1 MVKKKVSKKKTAKKT
16 PIEKKK
22 NKVPAWALQPFEDS
36 LERLKETQVTLM
48 LAIKGIS
55 GIRGI
60 PKIIKALAIIKSET
74 GKLDDEDIKR
84 LGLAKEEADL
94 AQREADLAQR
104 EVDKGFPLLHAQ
116 ALISLW
122 GILESLVH
130 TFLADWLTHESTAKE
145 IEVVKK
151 IKIKLTEFEVMDSQ
165 ERNYYIIQTLEQ
177 QLAASYKKGIL
188 RFEILL
194 DIFGFRGGI
203 DNQVKR
209 DILEL
214 QQIRH
219 VLVHRHGVI
228 DKKLKEA
235 CPWIHLKV
243 GNKIRVTQKDMMRY
257 SLAVDKYVAELVRR
271 VALHFGKKIDIGTKK
286 L

>member
-1 MVKKKVSKKKTAKKT
+1 MAKKNVVKKKTAKKKT
-16 PIEKKK
+16 PIERKEK
-22 NKVPAWALQPFEDS
+22 KVPTWALQPFKDS
-36 LERLKETQVTLM
+36 LERLNEAQVILV

-60 PKIIKALAIIKSET
+60 PKIIKVLAEVESET
-74 GKLDDEDIKR
+74 GKLDDEDTKR
-84 LGLAKEEADL
+84 LKLAKE
-94 AQREADLAQR
+94 EADLAQR

-130 TFLADWLTHESTAKE
+130 TFLANWLTHESTAKE
-145 IEVVKK
+145 IEVVKR
-151 IKIKLTEFEVMDSQ
+151 IKVKLAEFEVMDSQ
-165 ERNYYIIQTLEQ
+165 ERNYYIVQTLEQ

-188 RFEILL
+188 RFETLL
-194 DIFGFRGGI
+194 DIFGFGGGI

-235 CPWIHLKV
+235 CPWLHLKV
-243 GNKIRVTQKDMMRY
+243 GNKIRVTQKDMRRY

>member
-1 MVKKKVSKKKTAKKT
+1 MAKKNVVKKKTAKKKT
-16 PIEKKK
+16 PIERKEK
-22 NKVPAWALQPFEDS
+22 KVPAWALQPFEDS
-36 LERLKETQVTLM
+36 LERLNEAQVILV

-60 PKIIKALAIIKSET
+60 PKLFKVVTKIRSKT
-74 GKLDDEDIKR
+74 GKLEDEDIQK
-84 LGLAKEEADL
+84 LKLAKE
-94 AQREADLAQR
+94 EADLAQR

-130 TFLADWLTHESTAKE
+130 TFLANWLTHESTAKE

-151 IKIKLTEFEVMDSQ
+151 IKINLAEFEVMDSQ
-165 ERNYYIIQTLEQ
+165 ERNYYIVQTLEQ

-188 RFEILL
+188 RFETLL
-194 DIFGFRGGI
+194 GIFGFGGGI

-219 VLVHRHGVI
+219 VLVLRHGVI

-235 CPWIHLKV
+235 CPWLHLKV
-243 GNKIRVTQKDMMRY
+243 GNKILVTQK
-257 SLAVDKYVAELVRR
+257 
-271 VALHFGKKIDIGTKK
+271 LHFPKKRLSGGQFQ
-286 L
+286 

>member
-1 MVKKKVSKKKTAKKT
+1 MAKKNVVKKKTAKKKT
-16 PIEKKK
+16 PIEKKEK
-22 NKVPAWALQPFEDS
+22 KVPAWALQPFKDS
-36 LERLKETQVTLM
+36 LERLNEAQVILV

-60 PKIIKALAIIKSET
+60 PELFKVVAKIRSKT
-74 GKLDDEDIKR
+74 GKLEDEDIQK
-84 LGLAKEEADL
+84 LKLAKE
-94 AQREADLAQR
+94 EADLAQR

-130 TFLADWLTHESTAKE
+130 TFLANWLTHESTAKE

-151 IKIKLTEFEVMDSQ
+151 IKINLAEFEVMDSQ
-165 ERNYYIIQTLEQ
+165 ERNYYIVQTLEQ

-188 RFEILL
+188 RFETLL
-194 DIFGFRGGI
+194 NIFGFGGGI

-228 DKKLKEA
+228 NKKLKEA
-235 CPWIHLKV
+235 CPWLHLKV
-243 GNKIRVTQKDMMRY
+243 GNKILVTQKDMKRY
-257 SLAVDKYVAELVRR
+257 SLAVDKYAAELARR

>member
-1 MVKKKVSKKKTAKKT
+1 MAKNKVVKKKTAKKKT

-22 NKVPAWALQPFEDS
+22 KKVPAWALQPFKDS
-36 LERLKETQVTLM
+36 LERLKEAQVILV
-48 LAIKGIS
+48 LAVKGIS
-55 GIRGI
+55 GIRGV
-60 PKIIKALAIIKSET
+60 PKIIEVLAKVESGV

-84 LGLAKEEADL
+84 LNLAKE
-94 AQREADLAQR
+94 EADLAQR

-130 TFLADWLTHESTAKE
+130 TFLANWLMHESTAKE
-145 IEVVKK
+145 IESVKK
-151 IKIKLTEFEVMDSQ
+151 IKIKLAEFEAMDSQ
-165 ERNYYIIQTLEQ
+165 ERNYYIVQTLEQ

-188 RFEILL
+188 RFETLL
-194 DIFGFRGGI
+194 GIFGFGGGI

-228 DKKLKEA
+228 DKKLKET
-235 CPWIHLKV
+235 CPWLHLKV